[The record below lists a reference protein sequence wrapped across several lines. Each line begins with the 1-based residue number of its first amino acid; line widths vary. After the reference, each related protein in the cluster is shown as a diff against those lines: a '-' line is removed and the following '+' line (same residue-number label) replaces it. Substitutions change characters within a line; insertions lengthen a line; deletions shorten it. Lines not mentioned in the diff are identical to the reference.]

1 MRGQRLWGNESVER
15 YCRTGICVR
24 SRMSAHLKRLSK
36 LDAAGG
42 IAHFDG
48 FVGGF
53 KVRFMHNGSTV
64 YKF

>member
-1 MRGQRLWGNESVER
+1 MCAGAEACDGNESVER

-48 FVGGF
+48 FVGGL
-53 KVRFMHNGSTV
+53 R
-64 YKF
+64 